1 MSKQVTTMTTMQVRV
16 SGSLYGLLV
25 GDALSVSGHW
35 FYSPTKLRNDYGEIT
50 EMVAPKPNH
59 AESMVK
65 GMSYEGSI
73 DIMHDKARFYD
84 GNTLAQ
90 HTQEKL
96 KQEEIQARTDDHGNF
111 VGATEDER
119 VHYHASLKK
128 GQNTVNACV
137 ARLLIRYIGEKNQ
150 NQGDCYDPDE
160 FLERFKTYM
169 TTPPNDQ
176 DVSQVHFH
184 NDVYMDIYLRYFFT
198 QASKGTALRHC
209 AMSQR
214 DQWSIGSLDGV
225 VMCIPII
232 AAYADE
238 PESMVIGRAVEHHM
252 LTHRSV
258 TVTMVVSILVPLL
271 LELYRGADLQ
281 KALDRAMVKM
291 RPPKCTGREMRDS
304 YVAHH
309 GPGKI
314 PKHDKWMQH
323 MLTTDESM
331 KEFVHRMANVEND
344 HDVAGWGDRENS
356 RLATACYCEQTFSV
370 VLFLAYKYGTTDPKK
385 ALLQN
390 IMLGGHS
397 TSRGAVLGA
406 ILGAAHGAD
415 DFPFVHDL
423 AAYETI
429 SKEIESVTGTVV

>member
-1 MSKQVTTMTTMQVRV
+1 MTTIQVHRV

-25 GDALSVSGHW
+25 GDALAVPGHW

-50 EMVAPKPNH
+50 EMVAPQKNH

-65 GMSYEGSI
+65 GMSYVGSI
-73 DIMHDKARFYD
+73 DIMHDKARFYE

-90 HTQEKL
+90 HAQAKQL
-96 KQEEIQARTDDHGNF
+96 KQEEIQARTDDHGNY

-119 VHYHASLKK
+119 VHYHASLKR

-137 ARLLIRYIGEKNQ
+137 ARLLIRYLGETNQ
-150 NQGDCYDPDE
+150 NQGDYYDPDE

-169 TTPPNDQ
+169 TTPPNDN
-176 DVSQVHFH
+176 DLSQVHFH
-184 NDVYMDIYLRYFFT
+184 NDVYMDVFLRYFFT

-232 AAYADE
+232 AAYCDE
-238 PESMVIGRAVEHHM
+238 PESVVIGRAVEHHM
-252 LTHRSV
+252 LTHRSI

-271 LELYRGADLQ
+271 LELYRGADLPTT
-281 KALDRAMVKM
+281 LDRALVKM

-304 YVAHH
+304 YVANH

-314 PKHDKWMQH
+314 PKHDKWLQH

-331 KEFVHRMANVEND
+331 KDFVHRMALLENME
-344 HDVAGWGDRENS
+344 DVAGWGDQENS
-356 RLATACYCEQTFSV
+356 RLSTACYCEQTFSV
-370 VLFLAYKYGTTDPKK
+370 VLCLAYKYGSTDPKK

-390 IMLGGHS
+390 VMLGGHS
-397 TSRGAVLGA
+397 TARGAVLGA

-415 DFPFVHDL
+415 EFPFVHDL
-423 AAYETI
+423 AAYHTI
-429 SKEIESVTGTVV
+429 SKEIESLTGTVL